1 MSGNRPHSPRR
12 RKFYEIPTVARKED
26 QPKDVRNGSET
37 GQGAEI
43 ASLIRSSLI
52 GSDATF
58 SGPFGVRPIVYCDY
72 VASGTDYDSRDSW
85 ILGKLNETC
94 LTFFCRKVTLN

>member
-12 RKFYEIPTVARKED
+12 RKFYEVPAAARKDE
-26 QPKDVRNGSET
+26 QPKDDVRNGSET

-72 VASGTDYDSRDSW
+72 VASGTDFASRDSW
-85 ILGKLNETC
+85 ILEK
-94 LTFFCRKVTLN
+94 